1 MQTKFDFIIFLLK
14 ILLLKQKQIQAKG
27 RTTMPSKPYYFQL
40 NFYKG
45 DKKDPRVVLVCANF
59 SSSGKARAWAQRMQ
73 SQALETQRQEFPGAK
88 SRPKFEMK
96 AKTWPRP
103 RSIPITRIHNPGQA
117 TIGAILGKRAFQ
129 HAA

>member
-1 MQTKFDFIIFLLK
+1 
-14 ILLLKQKQIQAKG
+14 
-27 RTTMPSKPYYFQL
+27 MPMKPYYFQL

-45 DKKDPRVVLVCANF
+45 DQKDPRVVLVTANF
-59 SSSGKARAWAQRMQ
+59 SSAGKARAWRSKMEAQAR
-73 SQALETQRQEFPGAK
+73 ECQRQNYPDAK
-88 SRPKFEMK
+88 TRAKFEMK

-103 RSIPITRIHNPGQA
+103 RSIPITQIHNPGQA